1 MRRLMLPLLLALP
14 ASAFSGPTAEG
25 APAPSPV
32 TIYTQFAHPPSAVSV
47 EHMKAELDA
56 IMAPLD
62 LHFAWRSLEQAN
74 GHEALFEIVVVS
86 FQGTCRSDGLLPE
99 ELPVRALGWTH
110 IADGQVLPFSE
121 VDCDRIRGLMNSP
134 LAAAAPGERA
144 RLLGRAMAR
153 VLAHELYH
161 FFTNTTNHAHSG
173 IAKACYTG
181 AELAGEQLRFED
193 AQLRKVRSG
202 RLRELLSDIHRADEP
217 AGGL

>member
-1 MRRLMLPLLLALP
+1 MLPLWLALP
-14 ASAFSGPTAEG
+14 TVTFSGPTGEG
-25 APAPSPV
+25 TANKEPV

-47 EHMKAELDA
+47 EHMKTELDA

-62 LHFAWRSLEQAN
+62 LHFAWRSLEQVN

-86 FQGTCRSDGLLPE
+86 FQGTCRSDQLLPE
-99 ELPVRALGWTH
+99 ESPMRALGWTH
-110 IADGQVLPFSE
+110 ITDGQVLPFSE
-121 VDCDRIRGLMNSP
+121 VDCDRIRGLMTSP
-134 LAAAAPGERA
+134 LAAAGPGERA

-181 AELAGEQLRFED
+181 AELAGEQLRFGD
-193 AQLRKVRSG
+193 AQLRKVRNG
-202 RLRELLSDIHRADEP
+202 RLRELLSDIHHADEP

>member
-14 ASAFSGPTAEG
+14 ASALRGPAGEG
-25 APAPSPV
+25 AAATSPV
-32 TIYTQFAHPPSAVSV
+32 TIYTQFAHPPSTVSV
-47 EHMKAELDA
+47 EHMKTELDA

-62 LHFAWRSLEQAN
+62 LHIAWRSLEQAN
-74 GHEALFEIVVVS
+74 GHEVLSEIVVVT
-86 FQGTCRSDGLLPE
+86 FQGTCRSDRLLPE
-99 ELPVRALGWTH
+99 ELPMRALGWTH
-110 IADGQVLPFSE
+110 VADGQVLPFSE
-121 VDCDRIRGLMNSP
+121 VDCDRIRELMTSP

-173 IAKACYTG
+173 ITKACYTG
-181 AELAGEQLRFED
+181 AELAGEQLRFGD
-193 AQLRKVRSG
+193 AQLRKVRNG
-202 RLRELLSDIHRADEP
+202 RLRELLSEMHRAGEP